1 MQRFQNILF
10 FVHANRSSDRAVAR
24 VRWLAEHTGADV
36 TVFGIDPLSGTQ
48 LRGLTSF
55 LYPSEERSAP
65 MGVSCQET
73 LELITQTLSD
83 HGINARAVIG
93 HGPEVQEILQQIQ
106 IGNHDLCVKPMD
118 HAHIGGLWPSTD
130 LQLLR
135 ECPVALWLL
144 HPNQTGRVQ
153 RLLAAVDLDDDQTE
167 SVLTTQVLDM
177 ATSLAELDGALLDV
191 LHAWWLPE
199 ESGLRHGFLRQ
210 PKEEVDALVSE
221 ARQQARRQLNQLIG
235 QYASPRIDL
244 HAVLQSGLPKDV
256 IPNYAREQGADT
268 LIMGTEGRTGFANLL
283 VGNTAEAVLKQLDC
297 SLLIVRPPSHGPE
310 DVVGI
315 TQ

>member
-10 FVHANRSSDRAVAR
+10 FVHANRSAERAIAR
-24 VRWLAEHTGADV
+24 VRWLAEQTGADV

-48 LRGLTSF
+48 LRGVTSF
-55 LYPSEERSAP
+55 LYPSQERSASLN
-65 MGVSCQET
+65 SCRD
-73 LELITQTLSD
+73 LVELVTQTLSD
-83 HGINARAVIG
+83 HGINARPVIG

-106 IGNHDLCVKPMD
+106 IGNHDLCIKPMD
-118 HAHIGGLWPSTD
+118 HAHLGGLWPSTD

-153 RLLAAVDLDDDQTE
+153 RLLAAVDLQDDQTVSE
-167 SVLTTQVLDM
+167 LTTQVLDM
-177 ATSLAELDGALLDV
+177 ATSLAEFDSALVDI

-210 PKEEVDALVSE
+210 PKEEVDALVNE
-221 ARQQARRQLNQLIG
+221 AKQQARRQLNQLVSH
-235 QYASPRIDL
+235 YANPRIDL
-244 HAVLQSGLPKDV
+244 HAVLEPGLPKDI
-256 IPNYAREQGADT
+256 IPGYAKAHGADT

-283 VGNTAEAVLKQLDC
+283 IGNTAEAVLKQLDC
-297 SLLIVRPPSHGPE
+297 SLLIVRPAPQGSEPVTE
-310 DVVGI
+310 M
-315 TQ
+315 TP